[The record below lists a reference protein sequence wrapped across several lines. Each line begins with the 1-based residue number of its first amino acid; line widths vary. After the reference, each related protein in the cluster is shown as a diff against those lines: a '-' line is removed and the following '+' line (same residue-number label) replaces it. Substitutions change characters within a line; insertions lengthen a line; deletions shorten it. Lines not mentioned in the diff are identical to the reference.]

1 MSLYSHLPLSDLSKN
16 YHFLVLK
23 PEELPNTPWAPD
35 ITNVNAT
42 PPDLDLD
49 ATEAGGL
56 LHGLIVEA
64 PLSAATER
72 GFFELPYC

>member
-1 MSLYSHLPLSDLSKN
+1 MSLYSYLLLRDPSKN

-23 PEELPNTPWAPD
+23 PEELPNTL
-35 ITNVNAT
+35 TNVNAT

-49 ATEAGGL
+49 AAEAGGL

-64 PLSAATER
+64 PLSAAAER